1 MAEFSGGEKYTHYL
15 RQVSCPCRS
24 RLCGASVGGWGGRWV
39 VARGGCVYRVID
51 GPPGSGKS
59 TTFKRLACGTDGVI
73 YISIESDTD
82 AEKGVSQAIIDALG
96 GLPPASF
103 LGAIWANLVGGE
115 FHKPA
120 INLSC
125 QWLTWQ
131 QQTKNFSGLSL
142 WVLTD
147 LLLVS

>member
-1 MAEFSGGEKYTHYL
+1 MVGFPAGKKDGHCL
-15 RQVSCPCRS
+15 RQVSCLCRS

-39 VARGGCVYRVID
+39 VARGDCAYRVID

-59 TTFKRLACGTDGVI
+59 TTFKRPACGTDGVI

-82 AEKGVSQAIIDALG
+82 AEKGVSQAIIDAFG

-115 FHKPA
+115 SHK
-120 INLSC
+120 L
-125 QWLTWQ
+125 
-131 QQTKNFSGLSL
+131 
-142 WVLTD
+142 
-147 LLLVS
+147 